1 MKKACIWQFII
12 SFFLSNLLF
21 GQLENDSISL
31 KKNKSELRLRLGVDL
46 FQPIISQLDGDINGL
61 ELVGDFQVKENLYIS
76 GEIGTLNR
84 NQQSELINFKTSGS
98 YIKIGG
104 DFNMYKN
111 WTGMNNQIYL
121 GVRIANSLY
130 KHNINNYILFAT
142 EQVWEDNI
150 INSGYETGEIKD
162 LNAQWIEFLVGLK
175 VQILKNTYMGFS
187 LRLNRLLST
196 NSPNKFGV
204 LFIPGFNRV
213 TDDNIFGSSF
223 NYTLTYS
230 IPFRSSKKNK
240 SN

>member
-1 MKKACIWQFII
+1 MKKVCIWQFII
-12 SFFLSNLLF
+12 SLFLSNLLF
-21 GQLENDSISL
+21 AQLDNDSISI
-31 KKNKSELRLRLGVDL
+31 KKNRSELRLRIGLDI
-46 FQPIISQLDGDINGL
+46 FQPIISRIDKDIGGI
-61 ELVGDFQVKENLYIS
+61 ELVGDFQITENLYIS
-76 GEIGTLNR
+76 SEIGTLSR

-121 GVRIANSLY
+121 GIRLANSFY
-130 KHNINNYILFAT
+130 KHNINNYVLFAT

-150 INSGYETGEIKD
+150 INSGYRTGEIKD

-175 VQILKNTYMGFS
+175 VQVIKNIYMGFS
-187 LRLNRLLST
+187 LRLNRLLNNTST
-196 NSPNKFGV
+196 DNFGV

-223 NYTLTYS
+223 NYTISYS
-230 IPFRSSKKNK
+230 LPFRSSQKKNK
-240 SN
+240 

>member
-12 SFFLSNLLF
+12 SLFLSNLLF
-21 GQLENDSISL
+21 AQLDNDSISV
-31 KKNKSELRLRLGVDL
+31 KKNGSELRLRIGIDI
-46 FQPIISQLDGDINGL
+46 FQPIISHIDKDISGL
-61 ELVGDFQVKENLYIS
+61 EIVSDFQIKENLYIS
-76 GEIGTLNR
+76 SEIGTLTR

-121 GVRIANSLY
+121 GVRLANSLY
-130 KHNINNYILFAT
+130 KHNINNYVLFAT
-142 EQVWEDNI
+142 EQVWDENV
-150 INSGYETGEIKD
+150 INTGYKTGEIKD

-175 VQILKNTYMGFS
+175 VQVIRNIYMGFS
-187 LRLNRLLST
+187 LRLNRLINNTSIDD
-196 NSPNKFGV
+196 FGV

-223 NYTLTYS
+223 NYTISYS
-230 IPFRSSKKNK
+230 IPFRSSKTKNK
-240 SN
+240 

>member
-12 SFFLSNLLF
+12 SLFLSNLLF
-21 GQLENDSISL
+21 AQLDNDSISV
-31 KKNKSELRLRLGVDL
+31 KKNGSELRLRIGIDI
-46 FQPIISQLDGDINGL
+46 FQPIISHIDKDISGL
-61 ELVGDFQVKENLYIS
+61 EIVSDFQIKENLYIS
-76 GEIGTLNR
+76 SEIGTLTR

-121 GVRIANSLY
+121 GVRLASSLY
-130 KHNINNYILFAT
+130 KHNINNYVLFAT
-142 EQVWEDNI
+142 EQVWDENV
-150 INSGYETGEIKD
+150 INTGYKTGEIKD

-175 VQILKNTYMGFS
+175 VQVIRNIYMGFS
-187 LRLNRLLST
+187 LRLNRLINNTSIDD
-196 NSPNKFGV
+196 FGV

-223 NYTLTYS
+223 NYTISYS
-230 IPFRSSKKNK
+230 IPFRSSKTKNK
-240 SN
+240 